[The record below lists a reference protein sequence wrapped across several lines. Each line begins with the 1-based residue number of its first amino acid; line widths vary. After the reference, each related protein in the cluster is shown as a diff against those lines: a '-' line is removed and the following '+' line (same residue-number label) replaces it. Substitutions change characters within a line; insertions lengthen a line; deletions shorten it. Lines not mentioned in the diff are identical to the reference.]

1 MAFSILVSGADDIG
15 GRLRQM
21 MDRVARMGQADE
33 GAGWSPSVD
42 IYETPDAV
50 VLVAEV
56 AGVPRQEVKVLVDGE
71 VVRIYGHR
79 DPTCCEPGARFHR
92 MEIES
97 GGFVRSFRIGV
108 PFRSDQVKAKF
119 QDGLLY
125 VILPKD
131 PDRLP

>member
-1 MAFSILVSGADDIG
+1 MSKTIHLSGAEDLSA
-15 GRLRQM
+15 RLRQM
-21 MDRVARMGQADE
+21 MDRMARAGQADE
-33 GAGWSPSVD
+33 GGGWSPSVD
-42 IYETPDAV
+42 IYETEDAV

-56 AGVPRQEVKVLVDGE
+56 AGVPRQEVKVMVDGE

-79 DPTCCEPGARFHR
+79 HPTCCESGARFHR
-92 MEIES
+92 MEIVS

-108 PFRSDQVKAKF
+108 PFLAQEVHAKF

-131 PDRLP
+131 PRTNP

>member
-1 MAFSILVSGADDIG
+1 MSKNIHLSGADDLSA
-15 GRLRQM
+15 RLRQM
-21 MDRVARMGQADE
+21 MERMVRAGQADE
-33 GAGWSPSVD
+33 GGGWSPSVD
-42 IYETPDAV
+42 IYETADAV

-79 DPTCCEPGARFHR
+79 HPTCCESGARFHR

-97 GGFVRSFRIGV
+97 GGFVRSFRIEV
-108 PFRSDQVKAKF
+108 PFLANRVQAKF

-131 PDRLP
+131 PRDNP